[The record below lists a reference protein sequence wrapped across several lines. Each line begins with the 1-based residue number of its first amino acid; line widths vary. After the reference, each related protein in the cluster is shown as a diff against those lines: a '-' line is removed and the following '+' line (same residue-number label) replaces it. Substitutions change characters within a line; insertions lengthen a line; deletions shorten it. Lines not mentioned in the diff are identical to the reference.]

1 MSEISVVNS
10 NEYMI
15 TDSQTAT
22 STFIG
27 VVLPFNLPQQ
37 TKGTSD
43 ETAEKYLLIERRKD
57 ICQNEPIIRGTRIT
71 VALIVELYHLL
82 GWDLQKIRSE
92 YPHLTSEQIFAAL
105 DYYDKHTKEI
115 DTFLQ
120 QEKEEADDE

>member
-1 MSEISVVNS
+1 MSEISVIDS
-10 NEYMI
+10 KDYMS

-22 STFIG
+22 ATFIG
-27 VVLPFNLPQQ
+27 VVLPFAFPQQ
-37 TKGTSD
+37 SKGISD
-43 ETAEKYLLIERRKD
+43 ETAEKYLLIERQKD

-92 YPHLTSEQIFAAL
+92 YPHLSSGKIFAAL

-115 DTFLQ
+115 DAFLQ